1 MKKDKISDTL
11 AVIDN
16 YNFCDIQTDGQG
28 DSMTDPVWRA
38 ESMKTVSRPVVD
50 EIND

>member
-1 MKKDKISDTL
+1 MKTDKIYDTL

-28 DSMTDPVWRA
+28 DSMTDPASRA
-38 ESMKTVSRPVVD
+38 ESMKTVSRPVTD
-50 EIND
+50 EVND